1 MPATLEDIAPG
12 SQVHVKITAS
22 PTNEAAVKTIARVLA
37 KDAVHAAEQKR
48 IEKVRQSQYN
58 PTPRGGRLYGGRQVK
73 LRPVKS
79 VIGEQGT
86 VLATPAVIADL
97 KSVARFVEVTK
108 A

>member
-12 SQVHVKITAS
+12 SQVHVKVIAT
-22 PTNEAAVKTIARVLA
+22 PTNVAAVKTIARVLV
-37 KDAVHAAEQKR
+37 KDVDFAAEQKR
-48 IEKVRQSQYN
+48 IEKVRRSQFN
-58 PTPRGGRLYGGRQVK
+58 PSMRGGRLYGGRQVK

-97 KSVARFVEVTK
+97 KSVARFIEVTK